1 MSIKGFVLS
10 GLVGLLGL
18 ALFIPTQGCS
28 SSTGAS
34 GERICTPG
42 ANVFCRCADR
52 SQGTKLCADD
62 GKSFATACSTDE
74 SRTECAGGEI
84 DDPDTG
90 KTVDDD
96 GNIIDDNNNNTTDGG
111 STSSNSLDSC
121 PGKSTSLT
129 DGQEVV
135 LEGDTTSGKSNTEG
149 TGACAAGAGGNEHI
163 YRIIPTGS
171 GAVNFTVKGE
181 GAMNPTIYLR
191 SKCDDK
197 NTQLRCAETTGAGGT
212 ETFSHNM
219 VSGTEYFLVVDG
231 AGSSAGKYKVT
242 AKLTAG
248 PFCGDGKVQDGEACD
263 DINKTDNDG
272 CSPSCQQVNG
282 NPAAGGSC
290 PGHQVELWSG
300 KTVTGTGSN
309 NAPGYAN
316 TFSQPSVSCS
326 LGSTNNVT
334 DHVYQINPRA
344 NGYVTISL
352 TSSFNHNIVVRKNS
366 CTDAASTTA
375 AYCKDKTQTVS
386 VPVTSGTPF
395 WVAVDGGSLSNNVGD
410 YTITFKHFVQ

>member
-10 GLVGLLGL
+10 GLIGLGGI
-18 ALFIPTQGCS
+18 ALFFPTQGCS

-62 GKSFATACSTDE
+62 GKSFATPCSTDE

-84 DDPDTG
+84 EDPDTG
-90 KTVDDD
+90 KPVDPD
-96 GNIIDDNNNNTTDGG
+96 GNPIDPDDQDSGTNP
-111 STSSNSLDSC
+111 STNSLDSC

-129 DGQEVV
+129 DGQTVV
-135 LEGDTTSGKSNTEG
+135 LEGDTTGGKSNTEG
-149 TGACAAGAGGNEHI
+149 TGACAAGTGGNEHI

-171 GAVNFTVKGE
+171 GAVSFSVKGE
-181 GAMNPTIYLR
+181 GAMNPTLYLR

-197 NTQLRCAETTGAGGT
+197 NTQLRCAETTGAAGT

-272 CSPSCQQVNG
+272 CDPSCKKPNG
-282 NPAAGGSC
+282 DPATGGSC
-290 PGHQVELWSG
+290 PGHPVDIWNNQ
-300 KTVTGTGSN
+300 TVTATGTNS
-309 NAPGYAN
+309 APGYTNPFSTAAASCAAN
-316 TFSQPSVSCS
+316 T
-326 LGSTNNVT
+326 VT
-334 DHVYQINPRA
+334 DHVYQVNPHA
-344 NGYVTISL
+344 NGILTISL
-352 TSSFNHNIVVRKNS
+352 NSTLNHTISVRKGS
-366 CTDAASTTA
+366 CTGTTTL
-375 AYCKDKTQTVS
+375 CEFRDQDVNTL
-386 VPVTSGTPF
+386 VTANQPI
-395 WVAVDGGSLSNNVGD
+395 WVAVSGEGLQNTTGN
-410 YTITFKHFVQ
+410 YTITFKHAQQ

>member
-10 GLVGLLGL
+10 SLIGLGAI
-18 ALFIPTQGCS
+18 ALFVPTQGCS

-62 GKSFATACSTDE
+62 GKSFATPCSTNE
-74 SRTECAGGEI
+74 SRTECAGGEVE
-84 DDPDTG
+84 DPDTG
-90 KTVDDD
+90 KPVDPD
-96 GNIIDDNNNNTTDGG
+96 GNPIDEPDQDGGTNTNNNPI
-111 STSSNSLDSC
+111 DSC

-129 DGQEVV
+129 PNQDIV
-135 LEGDTTSGKSNTEG
+135 LEGDTTGGKDDAKGSSTCS
-149 TGACAAGAGGNEHI
+149 TGAGGNDHV

-171 GAVNFTVKGE
+171 GSVNITVQGID
-181 GAMNPTIYLR
+181 GMNPTAYIR
-191 SKCDDK
+191 SKCDDEAS
-197 NTQLRCAETTGAGGT
+197 QVRCAPPLGAGKT
-212 ETFSHNM
+212 ITMQHNM
-219 VSGTEYFLVVDG
+219 VASTEYFLVVDG
-231 AGSSAGKYKVT
+231 ASSSAGKYKVT
-242 AKLTAG
+242 LRLTPG

-263 DINKTDNDG
+263 DINKVDNDG

-290 PGHQVELWSG
+290 PGHQVDLWSG

-309 NAPGYAN
+309 NAPGYGN
-316 TFSQPSVSCS
+316 TFSQPSVSCT
-326 LGSTNNVT
+326 LGGSNSVT

-344 NGYVTISL
+344 NGILTVSL
-352 TSSFNHNIVVRKNS
+352 TSSFNHNIVVRKNA

-375 AYCKDKTQTVS
+375 ALCKDKTQQINTTVTAGQ
-386 VPVTSGTPF
+386 PV

-410 YTITFKHFVQ
+410 YTITFKHTPQ